1 MRMYADKQVV
11 AQRRPRGRRGHD
23 LTTLGDAH
31 RASAVQTLRLLADDT
46 RLHLLWHLLDEERSV
61 GDLVTLVERPSPAVS
76 QHLAKLRMGGLVR
89 TRREGTQIFY
99 RLATDHVRE
108 LVQDVVAHAQHLEET
123 P

>member
-1 MRMYADKQVV
+1 M
-11 AQRRPRGRRGHD
+11 
-23 LTTLGDAH
+23 
-31 RASAVQTLRLLADDT
+31 
-46 RLHLLWHLLDEERSV
+46 
-61 GDLVTLVERPSPAVS
+61 S